1 MFYGVFVQTFILQV
15 PYPRTDGSA
24 EGVVDDIIRFA
35 PAHLEEVLSG
45 FGCDGTQAADEDDV
59 LGFEFREKYWEEIAE
74 RVVKKD
80 VQKYSLNRQQFL
92 QG

>member
-35 PAHLEEVLSG
+35 PAHLEEILGG
-45 FGCDGTQAADEDDV
+45 FGGNGTQATDEDDV
-59 LGFEFREKYWEEIAE
+59 LGLEFAKQDRKEVAEGVVEE
-74 RVVKKD
+74 D
-80 VQKYSLNRQQFL
+80 VEYNTLDRQ
-92 QG
+92 